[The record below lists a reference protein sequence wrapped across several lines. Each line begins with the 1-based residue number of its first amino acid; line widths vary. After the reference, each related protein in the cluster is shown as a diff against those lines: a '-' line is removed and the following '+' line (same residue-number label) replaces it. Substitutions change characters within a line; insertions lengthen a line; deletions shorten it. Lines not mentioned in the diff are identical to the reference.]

1 MSGALPDLGPLRA
14 LANGKLRLRRDGEG
28 EEAIVVEDVSKR
40 FRIPHERKATFY
52 DHILGVVRGGSYSY
66 EVFSALEDVS
76 FTVRRGETFGVIG
89 PNGCGKSTLLKIL
102 AGVLYPDSGRVEIE
116 GKVAPFLELGV
127 GFHPE
132 LTAVENIR
140 LYGAIM
146 GLSRRQIEGKREEI
160 LEFADLKRFEN
171 MKLKNFSSGM
181 YVRLAFA
188 TAIEADPDVLLVDE
202 VLSVGDEAFQKKC
215 AAKIEEIRRA
225 GKTIVYVS
233 HALGSVRDLCERCM
247 LLSDGKVISLGETD
261 KVIADYMQKLLRNNS
276 DQLNRSSCKPDH
288 AIKEEGS

>member
-1 MSGALPDLGPLRA
+1 MSSALPDPRSIRA
-14 LANGKLRLRRDGEG
+14 LAGGKVRLRRDGEGEG
-28 EEAIVVEDVSKR
+28 EEAIVVENVSKR
-40 FRIPHERKATFY
+40 FRIPHQKKATFY
-52 DHILGVVRGGSYSY
+52 DHLLGVVRGGSYSY

-102 AGVLYPDSGRVEIE
+102 AGVLYPDSGRVKIE

-127 GFHPE
+127 GFQPE
-132 LTAVENIR
+132 LSAVENIR

-146 GLSRRQIEGKREEI
+146 GLSRRQIEERREEI

-181 YVRLAFA
+181 YVKLAFS
-188 TAIEADPDVLLVDE
+188 TAIEADPDILLVDE

-215 AAKIEEIRRA
+215 AGKIEEIRRA

-233 HALGSVRDLCERCM
+233 HALATVRDLCDRCV
-247 LLSDGKVISLGETD
+247 LLDEGMIVALGEAGD
-261 KVIADYMQKLLRNNS
+261 VVEEY
-276 DQLNRSSCKPDH
+276 
-288 AIKEEGS
+288 IKIIGDPGK

>member
-1 MSGALPDLGPLRA
+1 MSSALPDPRSIRA
-14 LANGKLRLRRDGEG
+14 LANEKLHLRRDGGG
-28 EEAIVVEDVSKR
+28 EDAIVVEGVSKR
-40 FRIPHERKATFY
+40 FRIPHEKKATFY
-52 DHILGVVRGGSYSY
+52 DHMLGVVRGGSYSY
-66 EVFSALEDVS
+66 EVFSALEDVTFS
-76 FTVRRGETFGVIG
+76 VRRGETFGVIG

-102 AGVLYPDSGRVEIE
+102 AGVLYPDSGRVRIE

-132 LTAVENIR
+132 LSAVENIR

-146 GLSRRQIEGKREEI
+146 GLSRRQIEERREEI

-215 AAKIEEIRRA
+215 ASKIEEIRRA

-233 HALGSVRDLCERCM
+233 HALGSVRDLCDRC
-247 LLSDGKVISLGETD
+247 LFLNDGAVVALGE
-261 KVIADYMQKLLRNNS
+261 ADRVVGEYIQFIKNS
-276 DQLNRSSCKPDH
+276 
-288 AIKEEGS
+288 E